1 MKKEIERMK
10 MVLNNLKQKLNNNQI
25 LCSKVAELID
35 LIVETDI
42 MIEKLNLVDSHLLV
56 VKRRI
61 KNMIRELDEDKKS
74 QTEETITLIK
84 KELLLDDNNEVYI
97 EKIRKTIEYCVK
109 NYEVYQQTN
118 YYYQYHTQ
126 VENSEISLL
135 ELLLL

>member
-10 MVLNNLKQKLNNNQI
+10 MVLNNLKQKLKDNQI

>member
-10 MVLNNLKQKLNNNQI
+10 MVLNNLKQKLKDNQI

-84 KELLLDDNNEVYI
+84 KELHLDDNNEVYI

>member
-10 MVLNNLKQKLNNNQI
+10 MVLNNLKQKLKDNQI

-97 EKIRKTIEYCVK
+97 EKIRKTIEYCIQ